1 MSDTTGILILESLT
15 SREMSLFYSLFFT
28 DSSYY
33 RKECM
38 ICKLSDIRKNSLLY
52 FKDNN
57 EFMSVLISLNR
68 KLNNIFSSYQYMV
81 NLHNETIQI
90 NLSKELVLFIMNE
103 LDILKSKKQIK
114 VLMELKCKYAKRL
127 YHLILKSNEI
137 NRCSIP
143 IEYFIDSMGIPNYYK
158 MGNIDQKVLNPAL
171 AELREH
177 LNNLTVDKVKEGRS
191 IVSLQFRW
199 NANTIH
205 PISF

>member
-28 DSSYY
+28 DLSYY

-68 KLNNIFSSYQYMV
+68 KLNNIFSSYQYIV

-90 NLSKELVLFIMNE
+90 NLSKELLLFIMNE

-114 VLMELKCKYAKRL
+114 VLMQLKCKYAKRL
-127 YHLILKSNEI
+127 YYLILKSNEI

-143 IEYFIDSMGIPNYYK
+143 IEYFINSMGIPNYYK

-199 NANTIH
+199 NANTIN

>member
-127 YHLILKSNEI
+127 YHLILKSNDI

-199 NANTIH
+199 NANTIN

>member
-191 IVSLQFRW
+191 LVSLQFRW
-199 NANTIH
+199 NANTINT
-205 PISF
+205 ISF

>member
-199 NANTIH
+199 NANTINL
-205 PISF
+205 ISF